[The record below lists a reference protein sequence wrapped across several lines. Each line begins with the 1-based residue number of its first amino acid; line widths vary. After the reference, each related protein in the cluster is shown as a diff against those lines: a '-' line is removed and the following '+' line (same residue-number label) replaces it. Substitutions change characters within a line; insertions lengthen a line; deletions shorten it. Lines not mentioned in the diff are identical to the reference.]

1 MKKVLLVDDEVLVR
15 EGIRDRIQWEN
26 EGFLYTG
33 DAPDGELALPLIER
47 LSPDILITD
56 IKMPFMD
63 GLQLS
68 RIVKEK
74 MPGIKIVILS
84 GHDEFSYAREAL
96 RIGVEEYCLK
106 PINATELL
114 HILKKVSG
122 KIDRDRLEL
131 EEKAMLRLQAKANLD
146 LLKDQ
151 FVNDLIFGSIST
163 SEAILK
169 EEDLGLPII
178 AKHYMVIVLE
188 LAPQDESQSLFL
200 ELTGE
205 FGDHLHVKRN
215 KKEHVWILKGDRAE
229 DLEQRAQQLA
239 RKFKH
244 LEDKLIGAL
253 YAGIGSVQD
262 RIQEIAV
269 SFAEAEQ
276 NKSYHHF
283 LKNRP
288 AMYTDTN
295 GIGGHDRNK
304 VTNFLKVGDS
314 SQIERFA
321 REYIQEGGELES
333 THKFFR
339 HYLIFDMIA
348 AATQFIHESG
358 GDVKSF
364 LQQLESVEE
373 ALLISNS
380 LEELRTYAISILSL
394 SFKHRDQIS
403 NKYGELLSKAK
414 DYIDRNY
421 DNPDISLNAVAAYVN
436 VSPSH
441 FSGIFS
447 QAAGQ
452 TFIDYLIKTRINKAK
467 QLLKT
472 TSAKSYEIAAMVGYN
487 DPHYFNA
494 VFKKATGVTTKVF
507 RQQG

>member
-15 EGIRDRIQWEN
+15 EGIRDRIQWEK
-26 EGFLYTG
+26 EGFHYCG
-33 DAPDGELALPLIER
+33 DAPDGEMALPLIER

-74 MPGIKIVILS
+74 MPGVRIVILS

-114 HILKKVSG
+114 DILKKVSD
-122 KIDRDRLEL
+122 KIDLDRHGIKENEL
-131 EEKAMLRLQAKANLD
+131 LRLQAKANLD
-146 LLKDQ
+146 VLKDQ
-151 FVNDLIFGSIST
+151 LVTDLIFGSIST
-163 SEAILK
+163 SEAIQAA
-169 EEDLGLPII
+169 EGLGFPII
-178 AKHYMVIVLE
+178 ANHYMVIVLE
-188 LAPQDESQSLFL
+188 LAPQDENHPLFL
-200 ELTGE
+200 DLTGE
-205 FGDHLHVKRN
+205 LGDHLRVKRN
-215 KKEHVWILKGDRAE
+215 KKEHVWILKGDQAGVLEKRA
-229 DLEQRAQQLA
+229 LQLA
-239 RKFKH
+239 RNFKH
-244 LEDKLIGAL
+244 MEDKLSCPL
-253 YAGIGSVQD
+253 YAGIGSVRD

-288 AMYTDTN
+288 AIYRDTP
-295 GIGGHDRNK
+295 GVGGHDRNK

-321 REYIQEGGELES
+321 REYIQDGGELDG
-333 THKFFR
+333 TQQYYW
-339 HYLIFDMIA
+339 HYLILDMIA
-348 AATQFIHESG
+348 AVTQFIHESG

-364 LQQLESVEE
+364 LLQLESVEE
-373 ALLISNS
+373 AVLISNS
-380 LEELRTYAISILSL
+380 LEELRAYAIAILSFG
-394 SFKHRDQIS
+394 FKYREQITD
-403 NKYGELLSKAK
+403 KYGELLIKAK

-421 DNPDISLNAVAAYVN
+421 DNAEISLNVVAAYVN
-436 VSPSH
+436 VSPNH

-467 QLLKT
+467 ELLKM
-472 TSAKSYEIAAMVGYN
+472 TSARSYEIAAMVGYN

-494 VFKKATGVTTKVF
+494 VFKKVTGVTTKVF